1 VPDPTVPDPTVP
13 DPTVPEP
20 AAPDPVSLEGRF
32 VHLLPLTEDH
42 VEGLLEA
49 ADDRSTFG
57 FTPVPWDRT
66 TMTAYVDKALARRAS
81 GEQYPFAT
89 YSVEHRRIVGST
101 RFYDLAPWDWSS
113 LYPGSEVHQRDGRPD
128 VASIGYTWVSPL
140 AQRTPLNTEA
150 KLLMMTHAFAHWE
163 VRAVRL
169 QTDARNERSRTAI
182 ERLGCRLDGVIRHDR
197 PAADGSVRDSA
208 VYSMLADE
216 WPAHRRRLEQR
227 LRA

>member
-1 VPDPTVPDPTVP
+1 MPDPAVPDGAVPA
-13 DPTVPEP
+13 P
-20 AAPDPVSLEGRF
+20 AALEGRF
-32 VHLLPLTEDH
+32 VRLLPLAEEH

-57 FTPVPWDRT
+57 YTPVPWDRP
-66 TMTAYVDKALARRAS
+66 TMTAYVDKAMANRAS
-81 GEQYPFAT
+81 GVQYPFAT
-89 YSVEHRRIVGST
+89 FSVEHRCIVGST
-101 RFYDLAPWDWSS
+101 RFYDLAHWDWSS
-113 LYPGSEVHQRDGRPD
+113 IYPGSEVHQRDGRTD
-128 VASIGYTWVSPL
+128 VASIGYTWLSPL
-140 AQRTPLNTEA
+140 AQRTPVNTEA

-163 VRAVRL
+163 ARAVRL
-169 QTDARNERSRTAI
+169 QTDARNERSRAAI
-182 ERLGCRLDGVIRHDR
+182 ERLGCTLDGVIRSDR